1 VKFFGAAPVEC
12 YNFYSRVVLSES
24 RIKEKGKT
32 MKRIA
37 AILMLTFALS
47 AVALFAG
54 EWTGYIADAG
64 CAGKKGEEA
73 DHASCAKSCIERGA
87 EAVLVS
93 SGKVYKL
100 DKQDE
105 AKKFAGEKVVLTG
118 AASEDG
124 ASIKVEAIRK
134 AE

>member
-1 VKFFGAAPVEC
+1 
-12 YNFYSRVVLSES
+12 
-24 RIKEKGKT
+24 

-37 AILMLTFALS
+37 AILMLVFALS
-47 AVALFAG
+47 TMSLFAG

-64 CAGKKGEEA
+64 CAAKKGEEP
-73 DHASCAKSCIERGA
+73 DHAACAKSCIERGA

-93 SGKVYKL
+93 GGKVFKL

-118 AASEDG
+118 SAAEDG
-124 ASIKVEAIRK
+124 ASIKVDAIRK